1 MVAREI
7 APCRA
12 RNCST
17 ACCGFC
23 SSADELTSAYEL
35 KHRTMLSAA
44 EASCMASTA
53 AICAASLYFRS
64 SFPSLTSDGG
74 SVVHEALASVS
85 FLLLAATFTR
95 LVTFGLFKTPDVL
108 LIGEESLLFTTLS
121 ESSAGAL
128 AELFL
133 GGVRIL
139 LSSLFDGFSSA
150 NDFRLGV
157 EELRFSDFFSAL
169 AGFESEL
176 PLSFASAFPSQLLLK
191 ALGPDSKLNKVLLME
206 LPREDFLPA
215 VVAFNTDAAFSS
227 KDSLDGG
234 DFSAPLVLT
243 LCFMSLENLS
253 NDAGREWALVGEDG
267 VDLALVDFA
276 FELTTSF
283 LSERRPLSA
292 CFERLEFDLVSW
304 GFLLSVPLLL
314 GGALIFSNLPCSFS
328 SDRAPASLELP
339 LVEEAWAALP
349 LPRRKVEELVTT
361 RSSGLPTQ
369 AWRPGTGLTPLRIGT
384 GVAAS
389 RRSTWTNCPSW
400 MTSLRMRSCCSSG
413 SDT

>member
-1 MVAREI
+1 M
-7 APCRA
+7 
-12 RNCST
+12 
-17 ACCGFC
+17 
-23 SSADELTSAYEL
+23 
-35 KHRTMLSAA
+35 
-44 EASCMASTA
+44 
-53 AICAASLYFRS
+53 
-64 SFPSLTSDGG
+64 
-74 SVVHEALASVS
+74 
-85 FLLLAATFTR
+85 
-95 LVTFGLFKTPDVL
+95 
-108 LIGEESLLFTTLS
+108 LFTTLS

-292 CFERLEFDLVSW
+292 CFERLEFDL
-304 GFLLSVPLLL
+304 
-314 GGALIFSNLPCSFS
+314 
-328 SDRAPASLELP
+328 R
-339 LVEEAWAALP
+339 
-349 LPRRKVEELVTT
+349 
-361 RSSGLPTQ
+361 Q
-369 AWRPGTGLTPLRIGT
+369 GT
-384 GVAAS
+384 GVLGTTIGGGGLGGLAAAKKKS
-389 RRSTWTNCPSW
+389 GGAGHHKILRVADAGMAAWDRPDPPEDRHRGGRLETIDMDELPQLDDVAQDEVVLLVRQRHVGGVRRVGHLEVEP
-400 MTSLRMRSCCSSG
+400 LVGEQVAPGERGHDADDLEQRRPVLARDLDVAVHVLQELEEDPGYQRRHRCSS
-413 SDT
+413 